1 LKIVFDD
8 PRGPVEHFSWGKF
21 VIFGEEHSGN
31 GDSRKGKGKDIRIIG
46 KKVKRW
52 KERKGHTL
60 DLPMVDTV
68 IGKGVKVV
76 VIGNG
81 EDGALSVPEEV
92 VKHLLGNGIE
102 TVIVKKTTE
111 ACKEY
116 NKLYHDGES
125 VALFAHGTC

>member
-1 LKIVFDD
+1 VFDD
-8 PRGPVEHFSWGKF
+8 PKGPVEHFSWGKF
-21 VIFGEEHSGN
+21 VLLGEEHSGS
-31 GDSRKGKGKDIRIIG
+31 GDSRKGKGKDIKVIG
-46 KKVKRW
+46 KKVKKW

-60 DLPMVDTV
+60 DSSMVDTV

-81 EDGALSVPEEV
+81 VDGALSVPGNV
-92 VKHLLGNGIE
+92 VNHLLENGIE
-102 TVIVKKTTE
+102 KVIVKKTPE

-116 NKLYHDGES
+116 NKLYHDGEK